1 MALVALELPA
11 GIYNHGTELDSTG
24 RWIDGNFIRWQN
36 GSVRP
41 IGGWTTRK
49 AGATAAA
56 PRGMVSWVDH
66 SEVTH
71 IAVGTYNKLYAL
83 NQGSAVQDITPS
95 GLTSGSEDANANY
108 GFGGQTYGNDAY
120 GYPRDAAVP
129 DPVTT
134 WSS

>member
-11 GIYNHGTELDSTG
+11 GIYNHGTNLDSEG

-56 PRGMVSWVDH
+56 HAAWFHGLIIQSQHTLLLAR
-66 SEVTH
+66 
-71 IAVGTYNKLYAL
+71 
-83 NQGSAVQDITPS
+83 ITS
-95 GLTSGSEDANANY
+95 CM
-108 GFGGQTYGNDAY
+108 
-120 GYPRDAAVP
+120 R
-129 DPVTT
+129 
-134 WSS
+134 